1 MPLRFN
7 HMELTLPI
15 GTLDPGGAREE
26 ISKFYGEIFG
36 FRSTDVFIVKQN
48 CLLLATDDE
57 TSQFILLSQSKTP
70 LQSPGYDHL
79 GFLCKDWDEVD
90 ALREKCEKWQA
101 QDDRVQLK
109 YYDDLDAGPNA
120 QVRAFYVKYILPI
133 WFDVQA
139 FKYADESAIPKVQ
152 WRYQ

>member
-7 HMELTLPI
+7 HMELTLPP
-15 GTLDPGGAREE
+15 GSLDEGGVRED
-26 ISKFYGEIFG
+26 IKKFYTEIFG
-36 FRSTDVFIVKQN
+36 FEFLDVYIVKQN
-48 CLLLATDDE
+48 ALLMRTDPE
-57 TSQFILLSQSKTP
+57 TSQFILLTQMPKH

-79 GFLCKDWDEVD
+79 GFLMDTRAEVD
-90 ALREKCEKWQA
+90 EILERCEKYKE

-139 FKYADESAIPKVQ
+139 FRYADESAIPKVQ